1 MKKYNDL
8 IINFVFVFMLST
20 CFNLILF
27 KYISLI
33 TLLYIFIT
41 SSFIACIIKL
51 LSDAIKSNIT
61 KKLINLI
68 PLLFINLLFIAQV
81 IHYCFYSCFFSFY
94 SLTKGGQVFEFIPA
108 IMKVVCS
115 NIFKVSLFIILMIV
129 FIIVTIKTKYT
140 TFKKKTLIEAIIILI
155 IPLLLICFINID
167 KTGTYS
173 SYSLMHNINNNT
185 MNINKF
191 GLIKGMSIDFYRY
204 FNEFEPKLK
213 NESSNAKTYDKERYN
228 ITDLNF
234 DKPTNDKS
242 IEELNNYFKNV
253 EPTNKNEYTGIFKDK
268 NLIFITAES
277 FDFNIIN
284 QKNTPTLYKMKNE
297 GLYFVN
303 HYTPIFYASTS
314 DGEYMNLTGLLPKE
328 GIWSYIESK
337 HNYYP
342 YTYGNVFN
350 DLGYK
355 TYSYHNGKYNFYDR
369 NIVQPKLGFNTFKAC
384 GKNLNID
391 CNKWPQS
398 DEEMINKSYH
408 DYKNDKRFVAYYMS
422 ISGHLSH
429 SFKLNDMAKKHEND
443 VKDLKYSN
451 SVKAYISGNI
461 DLDKA
466 LELLINNLKKD
477 KKLDDTVIVIIPDHF
492 PYGLSKNEIKQLQN
506 IDNNYD
512 LHKTGLIIY
521 NSTLKPKKIKKLSSN
536 IDVLPTLLNMYGI
549 NYDSRIL
556 IGKDIMSNN
565 ENQVMFNDQ
574 SFLTSTGYYNP
585 NKFKD
590 NKKVINKYSASNII
604 IDKNYYSYLFK

>member
-8 IINFVFVFMLST
+8 IINFVFVFILSI
-20 CFNLILF
+20 CFNLIIF
-27 KYISLI
+27 KSISLV
-33 TLLYIFIT
+33 TLSYIFIT

-51 LSDAIKSNIT
+51 LSDIVKNNIA
-61 KKLINLI
+61 KKIINLI
-68 PLLFINLLFIAQV
+68 PLLFINLLFIAQI
-81 IHYCFYSCFFSFY
+81 IHYSFYSCFFSFY

-108 IMKVVCS
+108 IIKVIYS
-115 NIFKVSLFIILMIV
+115 NIFKVLLFVIIMVLFIII
-129 FIIVTIKTKYT
+129 TIKTKYT
-140 TFKKKTLIEAIIILI
+140 TFKKKTLIETIIILI
-155 IPLLLICFINID
+155 MPLLLISLINID
-167 KTGTYS
+167 KTGIYS
-173 SYSLMHNINNNT
+173 SYNLVHNINNNT
-185 MNINKF
+185 VNINKF
-191 GLIKGMSIDFYRY
+191 GLLKGMSIDFYRY
-204 FNEFEPKLK
+204 FNKFEPEIKREPINTK
-213 NESSNAKTYDKERYN
+213 SYTKEKYN

-234 DKPTNDKS
+234 NKPTNEIS
-242 IEELNNYFKNV
+242 IKKLNNYFKNV

-284 QKNTPTLYKMKNE
+284 EKTTPTLYKMKNE
-297 GLYFVN
+297 GLYFSN

-342 YTYGNVFN
+342 YTYGNVFKS
-350 DLGYK
+350 LGYK
-355 TYSYHNGKYNFYDR
+355 TYSYHNGKYDFYDR
-369 NIVQPKLGFNTFKAC
+369 NIVQPNLGFETFKAC

-398 DEEMINKSYH
+398 DEEMIDKSYN
-408 DYKNDKRFVAYYMS
+408 DYKNDERFVAYYMS

-429 SFKLNDMAKKHEND
+429 SFKLNDMAKKHKNN
-443 VKDLKYSN
+443 VKNLKYSDN
-451 SVKAYISGNI
+451 VKAYISGNI

-477 KKLDDTVIVIIPDHF
+477 RKLDNTVIVIVPDHF
-492 PYGLSKNEIKQLQN
+492 PYGLSRNEIKQLQN
-506 IDNNYD
+506 IDNSYD

-521 NSTLKPKKIKKLSSN
+521 NSTLKPKQIKKLSSN
-536 IDVLPTLLNMYGI
+536 IDILPTLLNMYGI

-574 SFLTSTGYYNP
+574 SFLNYAGYHNV
-585 NKFKD
+585 NKFKG
-590 NKKVINKYSASNII
+590 NKTIINKYSASNII